1 MVTME
6 QVEKLREKT
15 GVSYEEAKK
24 VLTETEGDLLEAVIL
39 LEREGK
45 VKTPSGG
52 GTYHS
57 KEKAAGQGSEG
68 SQHPD
73 SKKKAK
79 SQQKEDSLSFGEL
92 VGSFFNWLGK
102 AFHKGNTNNFEVIK
116 DGKNVMRV
124 PLTVLVL
131 LLIFAFWIVIPLLV
145 IGLIVGFRYG
155 FAGPDLEKTQA
166 NKAMD
171 TVSNVTMKAVDSV
184 VDAAENFS
192 RDMKKSK
199 GEETNENE
207 PDSDH

>member
-24 VLTETEGDLLEAVIL
+24 VLAETEGDLLEAVIL

-45 VKTPSGG
+45 IKPPSGG

-57 KEKAAGQGSEG
+57 KDETAGQGDEG
-68 SQHPD
+68 SQHHT

-79 SQQKEDSLSFGEL
+79 AQQKEDSLSFGEL
-92 VGSFFNWLGK
+92 VSSFFNWLGK

-145 IGLIVGFRYG
+145 IGLIVGFRYR
-155 FAGPDLEKTQA
+155 FAGPDLEKTQV

-171 TVSNVTMKAVDSV
+171 TVSDVTMKAVDSV

-192 RDMKKSK
+192 RDIKKGK

-207 PDSDH
+207 SDSDH